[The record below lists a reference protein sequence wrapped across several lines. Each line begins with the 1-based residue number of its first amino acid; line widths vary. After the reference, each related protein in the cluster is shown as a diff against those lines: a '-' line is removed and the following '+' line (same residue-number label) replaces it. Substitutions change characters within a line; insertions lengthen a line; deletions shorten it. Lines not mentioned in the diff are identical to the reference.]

1 LFLRPVVAALLC
13 FLSPLPPTSS
23 FAFVG
28 TSNGPHRH
36 RQSQAS
42 GQRRNA
48 DAAVSFKTANTALHA
63 ATLNDTSVDARGV
76 VNGRKQP
83 TSSSSGGGAKRPP
96 PTVTIEPTPKSPQ
109 SSTRRSFTSPTPQ
122 AAPPAPKSLRDSL
135 VTSSISSAGAVAF
148 AAVNA
153 AVALQSLEAP
163 DVSKSYIARGP
174 GDAKSGPIA
183 GRKGGTGKVA
193 VDENGL
199 PLVYDKALIEAYWKS
214 QRGALNQRWSD
225 FVNKAIPFL
234 TKLVTLYIRD
244 GAIMD
249 SEIPALSRQARMDL
263 QDLGPTF
270 IKAGQMMSVRPDV
283 LTQATLDELAYLQD
297 SVVPFD
303 SDVARRQIEAELGG
317 PLSDFFATLSEEPIA
332 AASLAQVYSGTL
344 LDGTKVAVKVQRPN
358 VLGTVSKDL
367 YVLRRAAE
375 VWQGLVKRF
384 APQQRTDYVA
394 LLNEW
399 AVGFYTELDF
409 LNEAQNQKRLRQ
421 LLLDRNV
428 TGVVVPK
435 VFEEC
440 CTRRVL
446 VSEWIDGTK
455 LSQCS
460 MEQIAQVTPQAQ
472 EAFLTQLFEV
482 GFFHADPHPGTLRS
496 NLFHSLLH

>member
-1 LFLRPVVAALLC
+1 
-13 FLSPLPPTSS
+13 
-23 FAFVG
+23 
-28 TSNGPHRH
+28 
-36 RQSQAS
+36 
-42 GQRRNA
+42 
-48 DAAVSFKTANTALHA
+48 
-63 ATLNDTSVDARGV
+63 
-76 VNGRKQP
+76 
-83 TSSSSGGGAKRPP
+83 
-96 PTVTIEPTPKSPQ
+96 
-109 SSTRRSFTSPTPQ
+109 
-122 AAPPAPKSLRDSL
+122 
-135 VTSSISSAGAVAF
+135 
-148 AAVNA
+148 
-153 AVALQSLEAP
+153 
-163 DVSKSYIARGP
+163 
-174 GDAKSGPIA
+174 
-183 GRKGGTGKVA
+183 
-193 VDENGL
+193 
-199 PLVYDKALIEAYWKS
+199 
-214 QRGALNQRWSD
+214 
-225 FVNKAIPFL
+225 
-234 TKLVTLYIRD
+234 VTLYIRD

-283 LTQATLDELAYLQD
+283 LPQATLDELAYLQD

-317 PLSDFFATLSEEPIA
+317 PVSDFFATLSEEPIA

-435 VFEEC
+435 VFEEY

-460 MEQIAQVTPQAQ
+460 MEQIAQVTPLAQ

-496 NLFHSLLH
+496 VYLTRS